1 MLLYSRKNTNIHIA
15 LKNVG
20 NPVHEYRAPNP
31 IIRLK
36 NFVRCQK
43 QIVNVL
49 LFFSVITDV
58 KINCSL
64 HTTQSQE
71 NLRGSLD

>member
-1 MLLYSRKNTNIHIA
+1 MLETLYLSA
-15 LKNVG
+15 SAWYG
-20 NPVHEYRAPNP
+20 APNP

-49 LFFSVITDV
+49 LFFHAITNM
-58 KINCSL
+58 KNNCSL
-64 HTTQSQE
+64 PTTQSQE
-71 NLRGSLD
+71 NLKAV